1 MKNKYFVYRISKD
14 DKAEILSCFNS
25 LSEAKLSVHLLQIN
39 DECFIVNGNLQ
50 RVYFH
55 NSNGEWEYDLFTPE
69 DLVLL
74 KKDIKKI
81 KDYLS
86 EHPELLEE

>member
-14 DKAEILSCFNS
+14 DKTEILCCFNS

-50 RVYFH
+50 RVYFL

-69 DLVLL
+69 GKLDFL
-74 KKDIKKI
+74 DMFPNPQ
-81 KDYLS
+81 DYK
-86 EHPELLEE
+86 

>member
-50 RVYFH
+50 RVYIPMVSG
-55 NSNGEWEYDLFTPE
+55 NM
-69 DLVLL
+69 
-74 KKDIKKI
+74 I
-81 KDYLS
+81 YL
-86 EHPELLEE
+86 HQKVN